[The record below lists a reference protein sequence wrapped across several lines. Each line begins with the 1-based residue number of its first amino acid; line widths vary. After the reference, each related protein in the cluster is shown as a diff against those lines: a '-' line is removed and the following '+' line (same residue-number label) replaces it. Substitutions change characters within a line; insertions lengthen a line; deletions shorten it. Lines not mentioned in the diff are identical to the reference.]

1 VAHEIIE
8 GTHTLIKEAPTVSE
22 KIELFKSITL
32 TYEEQRALAQSS
44 LIARYGQDELFPI
57 TPQQLLEDRRP
68 EDKGPS
74 LWKTFNRIEENMMR
88 GGLITNNPAEQAR
101 H

>member
-1 VAHEIIE
+1 
-8 GTHTLIKEAPTVSE
+8 
-22 KIELFKSITL
+22 
-32 TYEEQRALAQSS
+32 LAQSS

-88 GGLITNNPAEQAR
+88 GGLITNNPASKRVTKTREIKGITENVRLEKAMWFLSEFMANN